1 MSTSASQAV
10 SPAILGERPSCV
22 KCGGTDLLVT
32 VPAVVREGRSTA
44 VVRGRITGL
53 PGVDLPF
60 RASASKVSGLAQALA
75 APRRPM
81 SPAVPVA
88 GLVVAGLAE
97 LAVVASAVS
106 EGGRYGT
113 GALAG
118 VLGVVVALLAALVP
132 WWRREAAR
140 RGQATDRAWYLWR
153 RSWYCRRC
161 GVVSVIWDG
170 GFRVVAAR
178 NLAADLVV
186 LAGQLPWRKRA

>member
-10 SPAILGERPSCV
+10 SPAVPGGQPSCL
-22 KCGGTDLLVT
+22 KCGGTDRLSS
-32 VPAVVREGRSTA
+32 VPAVVPEGRSTA
-44 VVRGRITGL
+44 VVRGRITGS

-60 RASASKVSGLAQALA
+60 RASASQVSYLAEALA

-88 GLVVAGLAE
+88 GLVVAGVVE
-97 LAVVASAVS
+97 LAVVESAVS

-113 GALAG
+113 GALAV
-118 VLGVVVALLAALVP
+118 VLGVVVGLLAALVP

-140 RGQATDRAWYLWR
+140 RGQRVERAWYLWR

-170 GFRVVAAR
+170 GFRVLAAR

-186 LAGQLPWRKRA
+186 LAGQLPWKKRA

>member
-10 SPAILGERPSCV
+10 SPAVPGGQLSCL
-22 KCGGTDLLVT
+22 KCGSTDRLSSAS
-32 VPAVVREGRSTA
+32 AVVREGRSTA
-44 VVRGRITGL
+44 VVRGQIMGS

-60 RASASKVSGLAQALA
+60 RASASKVSGLAEAVA

-88 GLVVAGLAE
+88 GLVVAGAVE
-97 LAVVASAVS
+97 LAVVESAVS

-113 GALAG
+113 GALAV
-118 VLGVVVALLAALVP
+118 VLGVVVGLLAALVP

-140 RGQATDRAWYLWR
+140 RGQTVERAWYLWR

-170 GFRVVAAR
+170 GFRVLAAR

-186 LAGQLPWRKRA
+186 LAGQLLWKKRA